1 MHTSKLR
8 VIQSGIRT
16 VSVSRIITLEVP
28 HFIAQDRN
36 SLAAWIAEHEHN
48 FNDISLWEPD
58 DDAELIVRS
67 TDVVGHPFVV
77 DHPMTAADRL
87 LYGV

>member
-28 HFIAQDRN
+28 HFIAEDQYC
-36 SLAAWIAEHEHN
+36 LAAWIADHEEG
-48 FNDISLWEPD
+48 FAEFPLWEPVD
-58 DDAELIVRS
+58 NARLCV
-67 TDVVGHPFVV
+67 TKTNVVGHPFVV
-77 DHPMTAADRL
+77 DHPMTAADRQ
-87 LYGV
+87 LYGQ